1 MEHQQETAPARLAV
15 ADDEP
20 YASLKSLLDAEVV
33 RDAAQQA
40 AARTS
45 PANRGGTSPDPAA
58 ATRPS
63 VRYELD

>member
-1 MEHQQETAPARLAV
+1 MEQQQDTAPAGPAV

-20 YASLKSLLDAEVV
+20 YASLKSILDAEVV

-40 AARTS
+40 TARPS
-45 PANRGGTSPDPAA
+45 PADRRGTPPEPTA

-63 VRYELD
+63 VRYGLD